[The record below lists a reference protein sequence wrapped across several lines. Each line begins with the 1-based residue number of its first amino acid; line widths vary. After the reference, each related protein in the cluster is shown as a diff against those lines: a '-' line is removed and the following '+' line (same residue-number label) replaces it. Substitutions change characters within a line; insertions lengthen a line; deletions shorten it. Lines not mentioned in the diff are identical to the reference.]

1 MRKPMGLGLLL
12 CLLAGWSGLGMAQ
25 EKVGEMPPPKVLVIF
40 REFLKPGRT
49 GTTHEKTESAFVQ
62 AFRSAKWPTE
72 YLAVDSL
79 SGKPRSLFLT
89 GYDSFAAWEKDAQAV
104 QKNATLSAALDRAGL
119 LDGDVQ
125 SDADASVLAYRED
138 LSLRPAVDL
147 PHMRYFE
154 ISLFVVKPGHDK
166 DFENLS
172 KMYVSAYE
180 KIPDVHWAT
189 FQLMYGQQSGAAY
202 AVFTPLKSAS
212 EVDQE
217 IVMGKQFEQSMGE
230 DGMKQLS
237 DLSTASIESAQ
248 TNLFTFNPRESYVSD
263 KWVAADPF
271 WNVAAKKPAKPSE

>member
-62 AFRSAKWPTE
+62 AFRSAKCPTE

-125 SDADASVLAYRED
+125 SEADASVLAYRED

-166 DFENLS
+166 DFENLA

-180 KIPDVHWAT
+180 KIQDARWAT
-189 FQLMYGQQSGAAY
+189 FQLMYGQQSGTAY
-202 AVFTPLKSAS
+202 AVFSPLKSAS

-217 IVMGKQFEQSMGE
+217 IVTGKQFEQSMGE
-230 DGMKQLS
+230 DGMKKLS
-237 DLSTASIESAQ
+237 DLSAASIESAQ
-248 TNLFTFNPRESYVSD
+248 TNLFIFNPRESYVSD

>member
-12 CLLAGWSGLGMAQ
+12 CFLAGWSGLGTAQ
-25 EKVGEMPPPKVLVIF
+25 EKAGEMPPPKVLVIM

-49 GTTHEKTESAFVQ
+49 GTTHEKSESMFVQ
-62 AFRSAKWPTE
+62 AFRAANWPTE

-79 SGKPRSLFLT
+79 SGKPRSLFLV

-104 QKNATLSAALDRAGL
+104 QNNATLSAALDHAGVV
-119 LDGDVQ
+119 DGDLQ
-125 SDADASVLAYRED
+125 TDADASVLTYRED
-138 LSLRPAVDL
+138 LSLRPVVDL

-166 DFENLS
+166 DFENLA

-180 KIPDVHWAT
+180 KIPDVHWAA
-189 FQLMYGQQSGAAY
+189 FQLMYGQQSGTAY
-202 AVFTPLKSAS
+202 AVFSPLKSAT

-230 DGMKQLS
+230 DGMKKLS
-237 DLSTASIESAQ
+237 DLSAASIESAQ
-248 TNLFTFNPRESYVSD
+248 TNLFIFNPRESYVSG

-271 WNVAAKKPAKPSE
+271 WKVAIQKPKP

>member
-1 MRKPMGLGLLL
+1 
-12 CLLAGWSGLGMAQ
+12 LLAGWSELGIAQ
-25 EKVGEMPPPKVLVIF
+25 EKAGEMPPPKVLVIF

-166 DFENLS
+166 DFENLA

-180 KIPDVHWAT
+180 KIQDVRWAT
-189 FQLMYGQQSGAAY
+189 FQLMYGQQSGTAY
-202 AVFTPLKSAS
+202 AVFSPLKSAS

-217 IVMGKQFEQSMGE
+217 IVTGKQFEQSMGE
-230 DGMKQLS
+230 DGMKKLS
-237 DLSTASIESAQ
+237 DLSAASIESSQ
-248 TNLFTFNPRESYVSD
+248 TNLFIFNPRESYVSD

-271 WNVAAKKPAKPSE
+271 WNVAVKKPAKPSE

>member
-1 MRKPMGLGLLL
+1 MRKSTGLGLLL
-12 CLLAGWSGLGMAQ
+12 CLLAGWSGLGIAQ
-25 EKVGEMPPPKVLVIF
+25 EKAGEMPPPKVLVIF

-62 AFRSAKWPTE
+62 AFRAAKWPTE

-89 GYDSFAAWEKDAQAV
+89 GYDSFAAWEKDTQAV

-119 LDGDVQ
+119 LDGDRQ
-125 SDADASVLAYRED
+125 SDADASVLTYRED
-138 LSLRPAVDL
+138 LSLRPVVDL

-166 DFENLS
+166 DFENLA

-189 FQLMYGQQSGAAY
+189 FQLMYGQQSGTAY
-202 AVFTPLKSAS
+202 AVFSPLKSAS

-230 DGMKQLS
+230 EGMKKMS
-237 DLSTASIESAQ
+237 DLSAASMESAQ
-248 TNLFTFNPRESYVSD
+248 TNLFIFNPRESYLSD

-271 WNVAAKKPAKPSE
+271 WRVAAKPAKPSQ

>member
-1 MRKPMGLGLLL
+1 MSKPRGLGLLL
-12 CLLAGWSGLGMAQ
+12 CLLAGWSGLGIAQ
-25 EKVGEMPPPKVLVIF
+25 EKAGEMPPPKVLVIF

-104 QKNATLSAALDRAGL
+104 QKNAMLSAALDRAGL

-166 DFENLS
+166 DFENLA

-180 KIPDVHWAT
+180 KIQDVRWAT
-189 FQLMYGQQSGAAY
+189 FQLMYGQQSGTAY
-202 AVFTPLKSAS
+202 AVFSPLKSAS

-217 IVMGKQFEQSMGE
+217 IVKGKQFEQSMGE
-230 DGMKQLS
+230 DGMKKLS
-237 DLSTASIESAQ
+237 DLSAASIESAQ
-248 TNLFTFNPRESYVSD
+248 TNLFIFNPRESYVSD